1 MREIEDPERG
11 LTAAPTR
18 ADEAGFSAATARR
31 AMRVWILLLLT
42 AALNG
47 LDLLMTLSAMQ
58 TGNFR
63 EMNPVGRLMMADPG
77 LLIVSKIG
85 VGSMSL
91 FILAMFRR
99 KRVTEVACW
108 GVTLAYSMLAFM
120 WLIYSISR

>member
-1 MREIEDPERG
+1 
-11 LTAAPTR
+11 
-18 ADEAGFSAATARR
+18 
-31 AMRVWILLLLT
+31 MRVWILLLLT